1 MSLIPQAIFI
11 IILGIFGFI
20 LFRRFSLIAK
30 LIGLGK
36 ESPNKVDPSKAFKRM
51 MLFAFGQKQMFDKP
65 VLGILHFFIYAGF
78 ILINIEV
85 LEIILDGILGTHRLF
100 APHLG
105 SLYTFLISFFELM
118 AILVFIACLVFLFRR
133 LFVNVPRF
141 RSAEMTRW
149 PKLDANLILIIEIL
163 LVSAI
168 LLLDAAD
175 QNLQERGV
183 EGYTETGSFFFSAGL
198 SFIFDSFSDRSVLMM
213 ERSLWWFHILGIFGF
228 AVYVSYSK
236 HLHIFLAFPNTY
248 YAENDP
254 EGKMNN
260 MPDITREVELMMG
273 MQASSEG
280 DPPESFGAK
289 DVDQLSRLSL
299 LGAFACTECGRC
311 TEQCPANQTGK
322 KLSPRK
328 IMMSTRDRMED
339 LGKSKNFDKG
349 DKTLV
354 RDYISE
360 EEILAC
366 TSCQACV
373 EACPVQINPL
383 EIIFELR
390 RYLVMEES
398 KTPTEW
404 TSMMTNI
411 ENNAAPWA
419 FPAAERFSWANEL
432 KNTEE

>member
-100 APHLG
+100 APYLG

-118 AILVFIACLVFLFRR
+118 AILVFVACLVFLFRR

-141 RSAEMTRW
+141 HSAEMTKW

-175 QNLQERGV
+175 QNLQGRGI
-183 EGYTETGSFFFSAGL
+183 EGYAETGSFFFSAGL
-198 SFIFDSFSDRSVLMM
+198 SFLFDPFSDGSLVVM
-213 ERSLWWFHILGIFGF
+213 ERGLWWFHILGIFGF

-236 HLHIFLAFPNTY
+236 HLHIFLAFPNAY

-273 MQASSEG
+273 MPASSEG

-289 DVDQLSRLSL
+289 DVDQLSKLSL

-339 LGKSKNFDKG
+339 LGKNKDFDKG
-349 DKTLV
+349 DKTLI